1 MRWGMAITPSV
12 VRGALPEDVIP
23 LVHGLVAD
31 AEQSDGVA
39 PLSEQRLLWL
49 GDDDAPVVHL
59 LTWAPGRLTG
69 IAQVDLGV
77 EDKAT
82 VELAVAPTDR
92 RTGLGGAL
100 LRAARDVAADRELA
114 VWAHGDLPG
123 AKALA
128 MGEGLRPARELWLMR
143 LELAARPDVETRG
156 LPGDVTVRTFVV
168 GQDEEAWLR
177 VNSRAF
183 ADHPEQGRITL
194 ADVKAREAEP
204 WFDAESFLLAE
215 RGGTLLASSWLKVVD
230 GVGEIYVLGVDPDAQ
245 GLGLGT
251 ELTARSLDRFEELGL
266 GVAILYT
273 SASNVAAVRTY
284 AKFGFTPS
292 NVDVTY
298 S

>member
-1 MRWGMAITPSV
+1 MTLTPSV
-12 VRGALPEDVIP
+12 VRGALPEDVVP
-23 LVHGLVAD
+23 LVHGLAVD

-59 LTWAPGRLTG
+59 LMWAPGRLTG

-77 EDKAT
+77 AGHAT
-82 VELAVAPTDR
+82 AELAVAPADR
-92 RTGLGGAL
+92 RQGLGEAL
-100 LRAARDVAADRELA
+100 LRAAREVAPEREFA

-123 AKALA
+123 ARALA
-128 MGEGLRPARELWLMR
+128 MDAGLRPSRELWLMR
-143 LELAARPDVETRG
+143 VELAARPEVELHG
-156 LPGDVTVRTFVV
+156 LPEGVTVRPFVV

-177 VNSRAF
+177 VNALAF

-194 ADVKAREAEP
+194 ADVQAREAEP
-204 WFDAESFLLAE
+204 WFDPESFLLAE
-215 RGGTLLASSWLKVVD
+215 RDGELLASSWLKVVD
-230 GVGEIYVLGVDPDAQ
+230 GLGEIYVLGVDPGAQ

-251 ELTARSLDRFEELGL
+251 ELTARSLERFEALGL

-273 SASNVAAVRTY
+273 SAGNVAAVRTY

-292 NVDVTY
+292 NIDVTY
-298 S
+298 A

>member
-1 MRWGMAITPSV
+1 MALTPSV
-12 VRGALPEDVIP
+12 VRGALPEDVVP

-69 IAQVDLGV
+69 IAQLDLGV
-77 EDKAT
+77 EGKA
-82 VELAVAPTDR
+82 VAELAVAPAER
-92 RTGLGGAL
+92 GQGLGKAL
-100 LRAARDVAADRELA
+100 LAAAREVAGDRELS
-114 VWAHGDLPG
+114 VWAHGDLPAG
-123 AKALA
+123 RALA
-128 MGEGLRPARELWLMR
+128 RQAGLRPSRELWLMR
-143 LELAARPDVETRG
+143 LELAARPEVPRRG
-156 LPGDVTVRTFVV
+156 LPDGVTVRSFVV
-168 GQDEEAWLR
+168 DQDEEAWLR
-177 VNSRAF
+177 LNARAF

-194 ADVKAREAEP
+194 ADVRARQGEP
-204 WFDAESFLLAE
+204 WFDPENFFLAE
-215 RGGTLLASSWLKVVD
+215 RDGALLASVWLKVVD

-251 ELTARSLDRFEELGL
+251 ELTAISLDRFEELGL

-273 SASNVAAVRTY
+273 SAENIAAVRTY

>member
-1 MRWGMAITPSV
+1 MALTPSV
-12 VRGALPEDVIP
+12 VRGALPEDVVP

-69 IAQVDLGV
+69 IAQLDLGV
-77 EDKAT
+77 EGKA
-82 VELAVAPTDR
+82 VAELAVAPAER
-92 RTGLGGAL
+92 GQGLGKAL
-100 LRAARDVAADRELA
+100 LAAAREVAGDRELS
-114 VWAHGDLPG
+114 VWAHGDLPAG
-123 AKALA
+123 RALA
-128 MGEGLRPARELWLMR
+128 RQAGLRPSRELWLMR
-143 LELAARPDVETRG
+143 LELAARPEVSRRG
-156 LPGDVTVRTFVV
+156 LPDGVTVRTFVV
-168 GQDEEAWLR
+168 DQDEEAWLR
-177 VNSRAF
+177 LNARAF

-194 ADVKAREAEP
+194 ADVRARQAEP
-204 WFDAESFLLAE
+204 WFDPENFFLAE
-215 RGGTLLASSWLKVVD
+215 RDGALLASVWLKVVD

-251 ELTARSLDRFEELGL
+251 ELTAISLDRFEELGL

-273 SASNVAAVRTY
+273 SAENIAAVRTY